1 MALEYSKKVLDNFY
15 NPKNMGEIK
24 NADGVGTVGNEL
36 CGDIM
41 QVYIKVEKNDK
52 GEEVIKDV
60 KFKAFGCA
68 AAISTS
74 SVITQLAKGKTIKAA
89 KRIGMKE
96 VTESLGGLPKIKIHC
111 SSMAE
116 RALKKAIEDYER
128 KKKNS
133 KILIEESL

>member
-41 QVYIKVEKNDK
+41 QVYIKVEKNSK
-52 GEEVIKDV
+52 GEEIIKDV

-96 VTESLGGLPKIKIHC
+96 ITESLGGLPKIKIHC

-116 RALKKAIEDYER
+116 KALKKAIEDYEAR
-128 KKKNS
+128 KNS